1 VKNKSSANK
10 YAKALFNASLEQ
22 NSLAEVRNGLDYIFK
37 ISKAI
42 PEFNHILFTKNITT
56 SDKID
61 ILSKVL
67 SNNVDPLV
75 SDLLLILMD
84 NDQIRLFV
92 TIMNKYNKLVNVSS
106 KELDVKVTSQ
116 SRLSLDELGS
126 IKTDLSIQL
135 DSQININNDTDKS
148 LIGGIQLR
156 IGNVI
161 IDNSVS
167 NKLNKLKNNL
177 KNNYA
182 NME

>member
-1 VKNKSSANK
+1 MKNKSSANK